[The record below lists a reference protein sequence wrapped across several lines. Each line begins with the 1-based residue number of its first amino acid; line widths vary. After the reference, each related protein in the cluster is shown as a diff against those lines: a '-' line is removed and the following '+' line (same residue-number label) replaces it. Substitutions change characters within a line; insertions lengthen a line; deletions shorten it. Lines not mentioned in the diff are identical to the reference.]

1 MPWLSPPRPPR
12 VMILNQV
19 PSITIIFNDN
29 ITTIEQAEFC
39 TVTLQ
44 KKKEA
49 FKNNSPSV
57 TEGYSDCKYAF
68 FQRSGIKKTTNNLTR
83 YPKLQM
89 LAIGHGEPYM
99 HLLIA
104 QKKLPL

>member
-1 MPWLSPPRPPR
+1 MSWLSPPHPPR

-29 ITTIEQAEFC
+29 ITSIEQAEFC

-49 FKNNSPSV
+49 FKNNSPFV
-57 TEGYSDCKYAF
+57 TEGYSDSKYAF
-68 FQRSGIKKTTNNLTR
+68 FQRSGIKKNQPTTR